1 MNVDLPSRYISLFT
15 GCGGLDLAVGLA
27 IPNAR
32 CVCRVEND
40 AAVARILAARM
51 EEGSLEPSPVWS
63 DVRTFDGKRWR
74 DQVDGIVGGFPCTDL
89 SVAGKQAGI
98 DGEHSGLWWEF
109 ARIIREV
116 QPGWVF
122 IENVPPVLF
131 VGAGR
136 AVLGE
141 LHALGFDAEW
151 LSVRASDV
159 GAGHQRK
166 RVFVLAYRRCELG
179 QLQQWGIR
187 RELAR
192 SVGELADSAQRG
204 FRGRGKSPGS
214 NRQPDGSNAE
224 LGNSPRTASSRFGSQ
239 RVNLSGQGN
248 PELEDG
254 PGLEGRGCEPGDAG
268 EERTAAERAGYHL
281 GDAPCERYHGSGSAG
296 QGRRLE
302 PSDAGSGIFAPG
314 PSDPRWPGLIE
325 RYPFFAPATQPGIR
339 LLADGM
345 AFLVDASRTDQLRAA
360 GNGVV
365 AIQGAAALIELI
377 RRVNEKTNRGTV
389 RESQHG

>member
-1 MNVDLPSRYISLFT
+1 MALSSRYISLFC

-27 IPNAR
+27 IENSR

-63 DVRTFDGKRWR
+63 DARTFDGRAWR
-74 DQVDGIVGGFPCTDL
+74 GYVDGIVGGFPCTDL

-109 ARIIREV
+109 ARIIREI
-116 QPGWVF
+116 QPGWVYV
-122 IENVPPVLF
+122 ENVPPVLSF
-131 VGAGR
+131 SAGR

-141 LHALGFDAEW
+141 LNAIGYDAEW
-151 LSVRASDV
+151 LTIRASDV

-166 RVFVLAYRRCELG
+166 RVFILAYRGREYG
-179 QLQQWGIR
+179 ELQQRPIRPELEGGFGI
-187 RELAR
+187 
-192 SVGELADSAQRG
+192 VADSAQRG
-204 FRGRGKSPGS
+204 CGERGESPGS
-214 NRQPDGSNAE
+214 HGQLNGSHAAMGESAGAGSPERGDDPGIRECAAVERTGVVEHADHIGQHPSRRGWPKVGGAEECRRDADLGYEAEESDSGLVNAE
-224 LGNSPRTASSRFGSQ
+224 FARRQAPRIGRHEHA
-239 RVNLSGQGN
+239 
-248 PELEDG
+248 G
-254 PGLEGRGCEPGDAG
+254 PQSEAG
-268 EERTAAERAGYHL
+268 G
-281 GDAPCERYHGSGSAG
+281 
-296 QGRRLE
+296 
-302 PSDAGSGIFAPG
+302 GIFAPG
-314 PSDPRWPGLIE
+314 PSDPRWPAIIE
-325 RYPFFAPATQPGIR
+325 RYPFLAPATQPGIR

-377 RRVNEKTNRGTV
+377 RRVGNA
-389 RESQHG
+389 